1 MPAEDATVTC
11 PDCGSEFDIADR
23 LRAHIEAEVRVEIG
37 ASIRA
42 EMEEKLE
49 SRVSEERKELE
60 QEKSEL
66 EGKVKEQRDALKDL
80 RRSKIELEDL
90 KENQKI
96 GLEEAKA
103 EAFRQAKRELN
114 REHDE
119 RLNQRLKEETADKD
133 LRIGKLELQLERQN
147 SKIKDLEEQSN
158 SSHGE
163 LEGEVLELAVEETL
177 RNLFPRDGIN
187 EVKRGAYGAD
197 VEHAVPTSSGATA
210 GKIIWECKKHKRW
223 NDGWVTTIRKN
234 AIEYGADTMVI
245 VTSTMPDGFESFGMM
260 DDVFVCRYHE
270 VEVVSALLRH
280 AILRASGER
289 AREQHMMTIQERVLG
304 YVSGPEFAMVMRGV
318 MQAYEV
324 FEDDLRKEEQYM
336 KTRWKARRGYLRNVI
351 DSVTSMMGRLEHLG
365 AGDFEVMHEIDNDRP
380 SEFEFLVMGMV
391 EEEE

>member
-1 MPAEDATVTC
+1 MPVQDTAVTC

-23 LRAHIEAEVRVEIG
+23 LRSHIESEVRAELRD
-37 ASIRA
+37 SIRL
-42 EMEEKLE
+42 EIEKQYE
-49 SRVSEERKELE
+49 SKLTQQKSDLKQEKVELE
-60 QEKSEL
+60 D
-66 EGKVKEQRDALKDL
+66 KVKEQRDALKELRKSKLELDDL
-80 RRSKIELEDL
+80 R
-90 KENQKI
+90 ENQKI
-96 GLEEAKA
+96 ELEEAKA
-103 EAFRQAKRELN
+103 EAARQAKRQLN
-114 REHDE
+114 QGLDE
-119 RLNQRLKEETADKD
+119 RINERLKEETADKD
-133 LRIGKLELQLERQN
+133 LKIGKLELQLERQN
-147 SKIKDLEEQSN
+147 AKIDELEEQRTA
-158 SSHGE
+158 SHGE
-163 LEGEVLELAVEETL
+163 LEGEVLELAVENTL
-177 RNLFPRDGIN
+177 RNLFPRDGIK

-197 VEHAVPTSSGATA
+197 VEHSVPSPAGTVA

-260 DDVFVCRYHE
+260 DDVFVCRYYE

-318 MQAYEV
+318 MQAYEA